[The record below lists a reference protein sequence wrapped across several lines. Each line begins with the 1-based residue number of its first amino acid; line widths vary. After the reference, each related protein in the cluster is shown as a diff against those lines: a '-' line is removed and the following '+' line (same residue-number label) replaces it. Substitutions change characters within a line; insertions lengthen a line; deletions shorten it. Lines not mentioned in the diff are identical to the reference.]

1 MSKPSEPP
9 SVGQVLVTKDARLL
23 GVGRT
28 VKGCKFVNLDAST
41 EVSDHSIL
49 GTEGEVVSFHELRYF
64 GRILMTSQKSVIRD
78 LTLVR

>member
-49 GTEGEVVSFHELRYF
+49 GTEGRVMSFEQN
-64 GRILMTSQKSVIRD
+64 ILDFLKKDNVPWSR
-78 LTLVR
+78 R